1 MRRLAVENIDHS
13 RAKTSPQRRAAPYGR
28 PLKSPKGCPVAGAPL
43 WSLRQ
48 SHMKGRLAPLYPAPP
63 MKWAHHPNLRKRLRT
78 PAKGRGSDNG
88 ILSPTASAGT
98 GGVSSW
104 TRVRSGTG
112 RRVLARLRAAFAE
125 RASRGIGLESSV
137 TRRYDVE
144 TSSANFF

>member
-1 MRRLAVENIDHS
+1 
-13 RAKTSPQRRAAPYGR
+13 
-28 PLKSPKGCPVAGAPL
+28 
-43 WSLRQ
+43 
-48 SHMKGRLAPLYPAPP
+48 
-63 MKWAHHPNLRKRLRT
+63 MKWAHHPNLRKRPRT
-78 PAKGRGSDNG
+78 PSRGRGSDNG

-137 TRRYDVE
+137 TRRYDKGSCIGGDAGNRAV
-144 TSSANFF
+144 AVFHDQG